1 MHKNKRRG
9 AVLLKTA
16 PLLYQCSN
24 GKKKKEKKDAG
35 EKMEKWVVSAKR
47 GDFYAISQ
55 KFGVDPVIARLIR
68 NRDQITDE
76 EIEQYLYG
84 TMEKLH
90 SWKQMKGMEDAL
102 KMIEQKIREKKKIR
116 IIGDYDID
124 GVCSTYI
131 LLTGLRKAGANADID
146 IPDRMK
152 DGYGISRELIDR
164 AREAKIDTI
173 ITCDNGISAIE
184 QIAYAKRLGMTVIVT
199 DHHEIP
205 YEEQQDGTIRTILP
219 DADVIVNPKQPGCP
233 YPFKGICGAMVA
245 YKLICGLFERA
256 GFSSHA
262 HEELIEFAAI
272 ATVGDVMDLADENR
286 ILVKEG
292 LRRITNT
299 SNKGLKALI
308 LVNNLEGKPISAYHI
323 GFVLGPCINAS
334 GRLSTAKRALELL
347 MAEDEKKAAELAVDL
362 KALNESRKE
371 MTAKGVEEAVQ
382 MIETSHMDSD
392 RVLVIYL
399 PKCHESLAGIIAGR
413 IRERYAKPVFVL
425 TKGEEG
431 VKGSGRS
438 IEAYHMFKELVKCKA
453 LLSKFGGHPMAA
465 GLSLPEENVDAFR
478 KLLNDNCALTEEE
491 MAEKVRIDVPMPI
504 SYVNMPLIR
513 QLNLLEPFGKGNT
526 KPLFAQKNIK
536 IIGCRVFGKNRNVVK
551 MKLYDEN
558 GFEADGVWFGAG
570 DAFVERIREKE
581 RWSVAYYPS
590 INAYNG
596 RESIEIIVQ
605 NYI

>member
-1 MHKNKRRG
+1 
-9 AVLLKTA
+9 
-16 PLLYQCSN
+16 
-24 GKKKKEKKDAG
+24 
-35 EKMEKWVVSAKR
+35 MEKWVVSAKR

-323 GFVLGPCINAS
+323 GFVLGPCINSS

-536 IIGCRVFGKNRNVVK
+536 ITGCRVFGKNRNVVK

>member
-1 MHKNKRRG
+1 
-9 AVLLKTA
+9 
-16 PLLYQCSN
+16 
-24 GKKKKEKKDAG
+24 
-35 EKMEKWVVSAKR
+35 MEKWVVSAKR

-323 GFVLGPCINAS
+323 GCGLGPCINGR
-334 GRLSTAKRALELL
+334 GRLSTARRALELL

-465 GLSLPEENVDAFR
+465 GLSLPEENVEAFR

-536 IIGCRVFGKNRNVVK
+536 ITGCRVFGKNRNVVK